1 MTTENPAD
9 RDDTVSVAI
18 RDLQAHDKIPYG
30 SHLGPVSAAET
41 LTVKSV
47 APGLEGKYAV
57 TFFRVGTLFLHQDL
71 DVPVVR
77 SGNG

>member
-1 MTTENPAD
+1 MSEAPAD
-9 RDDTVSVAI
+9 RTDTVTVPI
-18 RDLQAHDKIPYG
+18 RDLQPHDKIPYD
-30 SHLGPVSAAET
+30 SHLGPMRAAET

-71 DVPVVR
+71 AVPVIR
-77 SGNG
+77 SGND

>member
-1 MTTENPAD
+1 MTETPTELP
-9 RDDTVSVAI
+9 TVSI
-18 RDLQAHDKIPYG
+18 KDLQPHDKIPFDT
-30 SHLGPVSAAET
+30 HLGPVRAAEA

-71 DVPVVR
+71 TVPVAR
-77 SGNG
+77 NG